1 MPFVPFMPISAKRLL
16 LFPWEH
22 LPSIL
27 MTYSRQI
34 EESLQVV
41 NEMVSPVLLGAVS
54 MCIQGE
60 YYITPK
66 ADWKEPLNL
75 YTLTVNNPS
84 ERKTPVFKEILN
96 PIYEYQDK
104 VNTKRRPLITEYQ
117 IRKSILSRKI
127 ESGLRALG
135 TKGTKGAKAQ
145 QISEDEIIVM
155 QNELADL
162 EENAVGPVTLLAD
175 DVTTEALV
183 KLMNE
188 NHDRIAIASA
198 EGGIFGMMAGRYSS
212 QPNIDIFLK
221 GYSGES
227 YTSHRVSGRVETLKE
242 PLLTLILMVQ
252 PTVLMEALGN
262 REFRERGLMAR
273 FLYSMP
279 ESKVGKRRYRT
290 MAIDE
295 NVRKAFYDLLN
306 ELLECRKWEHPK
318 TIYLSEE
325 ADRLGEAF
333 YNEIETTLFSEY
345 EEMSDWIGKLYGQT
359 MRIAGI
365 LHVVKYR
372 LKSAEVKVE
381 AETMKDAIAI
391 GRFYLEHAK
400 AVFISSGMYDPPEVK
415 NAKYILSRIDSTGE
429 DRLNKKTVYELCRKK
444 KGFETVTSE
453 AFTTGLGELRRRGY
467 IKIEKDKST
476 GGRPTEIVT
485 LNPLYLEQ
493 RDRPN
498 I

>member
-1 MPFVPFMPISAKRLL
+1 
-16 LFPWEH
+16 
-22 LPSIL
+22 
-27 MTYSRQI
+27 
-34 EESLQVV
+34 
-41 NEMVSPVLLGAVS
+41 
-54 MCIQGE
+54 
-60 YYITPK
+60 
-66 ADWKEPLNL
+66 
-75 YTLTVNNPS
+75 
-84 ERKTPVFKEILN
+84 
-96 PIYEYQDK
+96 
-104 VNTKRRPLITEYQ
+104 
-117 IRKSILSRKI
+117 
-127 ESGLRALG
+127 
-135 TKGTKGAKAQ
+135 
-145 QISEDEIIVM
+145 
-155 QNELADL
+155 
-162 EENAVGPVTLLAD
+162 
-175 DVTTEALV
+175 
-183 KLMNE
+183 
-188 NHDRIAIASA
+188 
-198 EGGIFGMMAGRYSS
+198 
-212 QPNIDIFLK
+212 
-221 GYSGES
+221 
-227 YTSHRVSGRVETLKE
+227 
-242 PLLTLILMVQ
+242 
-252 PTVLMEALGN
+252 
-262 REFRERGLMAR
+262 
-273 FLYSMP
+273 
-279 ESKVGKRRYRT
+279 

>member
-1 MPFVPFMPISAKRLL
+1 
-16 LFPWEH
+16 
-22 LPSIL
+22 
-27 MTYSRQI
+27 MTYSREI

-75 YTLTVNNPS
+75 YTLTVNKPS
-84 ERKTPVFKEILN
+84 ERKTPVFKEILK
-96 PIYEYQDK
+96 PIYEYQDRI
-104 VNTKRRPLITEYQ
+104 NTERKPLISEYQ
-117 IRKSILSRKI
+117 IKKSILSRKI
-127 ESGLRALG
+127 ESSLRTLAA
-135 TKGTKGAKAQ
+135 KGVKGAKAQ
-145 QISEDEIIVM
+145 QISEDEIVSM
-155 QNELADL
+155 QNELDSL
-162 EENAVGPVTLLAD
+162 EENAVKPVTLLAD

-183 KLMNE
+183 KLLNE

-242 PLLTLILMVQ
+242 PLITLILMVQ

-279 ESKVGKRRYRT
+279 ESKIGKRRYRT
-290 MAIDE
+290 VPIDE
-295 NVRKAFYDLLN
+295 KVRQNFYNLLN
-306 ELLECRKWEHPK
+306 ELLECQKWEHPK

-345 EEMSDWIGKLYGQT
+345 EEMGDWIGKLCGQT

-415 NAKYILSRIDSTGE
+415 NAKYILRRIDSAGE
-429 DRLNKKTVYELCRKK
+429 NCLNKKTVYELCRKK

-485 LNPLYLEQ
+485 LNPLYLAQ
-493 RDRPN
+493 RN
-498 I
+498 NTTI